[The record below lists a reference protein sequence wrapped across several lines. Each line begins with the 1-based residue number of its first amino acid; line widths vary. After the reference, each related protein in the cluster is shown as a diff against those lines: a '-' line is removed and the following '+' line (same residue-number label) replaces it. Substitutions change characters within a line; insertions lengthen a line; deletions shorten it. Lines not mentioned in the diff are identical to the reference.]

1 MFGKF
6 GKQRMHVT
14 LFGVKLRIGPVWMI
28 LAPLIA
34 WSLAE
39 KAFPYSYKGLSITS
53 YWWMGVIGSVG
64 LLVSI
69 VFHELWH
76 SLIARNVGI
85 SEKEV
90 TVYIFGGV
98 PRLEEE
104 PLSAKAEFFTAAAG
118 PIASLLLAGVFYGMS
133 VVGALGNWS
142 QPVQGV
148 MNSLTAMNVVLA
160 LFNLVPAFPLDGGRM
175 FRAALWRWK
184 QDFRWA
190 TRLASRIGSGF
201 GITLMILG
209 LSIMGGSVLSGIWVA
224 LIGVLLRNASRM
236 SYQHFLFQD
245 MFEQSVS
252 AVRYRPRM
260 TLKHL

>member
-1 MFGKF
+1 
-6 GKQRMHVT
+6 
-14 LFGVKLRIGPVWMI
+14 MI

-34 WSLAE
+34 WSLAWG
-39 KAFPYSYKGLSITS
+39 AFPYYYKGLSTTS
-53 YWWMGVIGSVG
+53 YWWMGATGAVG
-64 LLVSI
+64 LLASI

-85 SEKEV
+85 SEKEA

-98 PRLEEE
+98 PCREGE
-104 PLSAKAEFFTAAAG
+104 PLSAKAEFFTAIAG
-118 PIASLLLAGVFYGMS
+118 PIASGLLAGVFYGMS
-133 VVGALGNWS
+133 VVGVLGNWS

-148 MNSLTAMNVVLA
+148 MSSLTAMNVVLA

-175 FRAALWRWK
+175 FRAALWSWK

-201 GITLMILG
+201 GITLMIVG

-224 LIGVLLRNASRM
+224 LIGIFLRNASRM

-245 MFEQSVS
+245 MFEPSVS
-252 AVRYRPRM
+252 AGSYTPKMR
-260 TLKHL
+260 LKHS